1 MKGTAWT
8 REKQIFCRTYLQTP
22 DVERAEQASG
32 VEDGYVLLRQKDVRR
47 YLTKARQGVQD
58 AIQKEDVVR
67 CLCRLA
73 FSRPN
78 DAIALACGQIHG
90 GIEAMDLAAVA
101 EFKHREGQT
110 EVKFLDRVRA
120 LQALG
125 ELLGGEGGD
134 DTAQAFFQALED
146 AASVAEKRG
155 SETVVNFS
163 RKQKQVLTWWCAA
176 SPAHTCDALIC
187 DGAVRSGKTV
197 CMALS
202 FLCWATSVL

>member
-90 GIEAMDLAAVA
+90 GIEAMDLDRRRSSSWTVCGRCRRWASCWAAKAGMTRPRPFSRHWKMQRVWRKSGGAKQWIELFEKTKTSVDLVVRCVA
-101 EFKHREGQT
+101 GTYLRCADLRRGGAQRQ
-110 EVKFLDRVRA
+110 DRVHGTE
-120 LQALG
+120 LFVLG
-125 ELLGGEGGD
+125 D
-134 DTAQAFFQALED
+134 
-146 AASVAEKRG
+146 
-155 SETVVNFS
+155 
-163 RKQKQVLTWWCAA
+163 
-176 SPAHTCDALIC
+176 
-187 DGAVRSGKTV
+187 
-197 CMALS
+197 
-202 FLCWATSVL
+202 SVL

>member
-1 MKGTAWT
+1 MTGTAWT
-8 REKQIFCRTYLQTP
+8 REKQNVCRTYLQTP

-155 SETVVNFS
+155 SETV
-163 RKQKQVLTWWCAA
+163 
-176 SPAHTCDALIC
+176 D
-187 DGAVRSGKTV
+187 
-197 CMALS
+197 
-202 FLCWATSVL
+202 

>member
-8 REKQIFCRTYLQTP
+8 REKQIFAEPICR
-22 DVERAEQASG
+22 RRMWSG
-32 VEDGYVLLRQKDVRR
+32 RNRHLEWKTGMFCCGRKDVRR

-58 AIQKEDVVR
+58 AIQKEVVWR

-155 SETVVNFS
+155 SETV
-163 RKQKQVLTWWCAA
+163 
-176 SPAHTCDALIC
+176 D
-187 DGAVRSGKTV
+187 
-197 CMALS
+197 
-202 FLCWATSVL
+202 

>member
-78 DAIALACGQIHG
+78 DAIALACV
-90 GIEAMDLAAVA
+90 MRCLY
-101 EFKHREGQT
+101 
-110 EVKFLDRVRA
+110 
-120 LQALG
+120 
-125 ELLGGEGGD
+125 LLPY
-134 DTAQAFFQALED
+134 L
-146 AASVAEKRG
+146 
-155 SETVVNFS
+155 
-163 RKQKQVLTWWCAA
+163 LT
-176 SPAHTCDALIC
+176 
-187 DGAVRSGKTV
+187 K
-197 CMALS
+197 
-202 FLCWATSVL
+202 

>member
-1 MKGTAWT
+1 M
-8 REKQIFCRTYLQTP
+8 
-22 DVERAEQASG
+22 
-32 VEDGYVLLRQKDVRR
+32 EDGYVLLRQKDVRR

-155 SETVVNFS
+155 SETV
-163 RKQKQVLTWWCAA
+163 
-176 SPAHTCDALIC
+176 D
-187 DGAVRSGKTV
+187 
-197 CMALS
+197 
-202 FLCWATSVL
+202 

>member
-1 MKGTAWT
+1 MRFKKRMWCAAFAVWLFQG
-8 REKQIFCRTYLQTP
+8 QT
-22 DVERAEQASG
+22 
-32 VEDGYVLLRQKDVRR
+32 
-47 YLTKARQGVQD
+47 
-58 AIQKEDVVR
+58 
-67 CLCRLA
+67 
-73 FSRPN
+73 
-78 DAIALACGQIHG
+78 IALACGQIHG

-155 SETVVNFS
+155 SETV
-163 RKQKQVLTWWCAA
+163 
-176 SPAHTCDALIC
+176 D
-187 DGAVRSGKTV
+187 
-197 CMALS
+197 
-202 FLCWATSVL
+202 

>member
-101 EFKHREGQT
+101 EFKHREIGRASCR
-110 EVKFLDRVRA
+110 ERV
-120 LQALG
+120 
-125 ELLGGEGGD
+125 
-134 DTAQAFFQALED
+134 
-146 AASVAEKRG
+146 
-155 SETVVNFS
+155 
-163 RKQKQVLTWWCAA
+163 
-176 SPAHTCDALIC
+176 
-187 DGAVRSGKTV
+187 
-197 CMALS
+197 
-202 FLCWATSVL
+202 